1 MKSEAPEKGIS
12 AIDRMIAENALFQEY
27 GFYTFQEFNL
37 GSESLTP
44 DEDTALWMEIYDS
57 FSDAE
62 VSEEFTRTIEINVY
76 DMFLDSYRTE
86 ALQENGSANG
96 TSFYKDLDDLQRQLS
111 LIHI

>member
-1 MKSEAPEKGIS
+1 
-12 AIDRMIAENALFQEY
+12 
-27 GFYTFQEFNL
+27 
-37 GSESLTP
+37 
-44 DEDTALWMEIYDS
+44 MEIYDS

-96 TSFYKDLDDLQRQLS
+96 TSFYKDLDDLQRKRVLERNREEVFTILPSVILEDNFQVLQFWS
-111 LIHI
+111 VFVIIGVIFMILPYMVQENKN